1 MISIWLVFC
10 SFLFGLGST
19 RLLLISLKI
28 KPLKVETL
36 GTILPWFIGGSS
48 NFVIFWA
55 CSRSDLAQIPFGIVL
70 SMSSYLGGL
79 GVGLIA
85 DPIIGRICEW
95 IGSPIERVLRQNLSE
110 RQIEILIIFL
120 TRDININDI
129 AAGLNITE
137 YECEKDFKIA
147 LKKLQDVG
155 KSVLVEYAKNLD
167 KMKDTRRKS
176 RTDGDR
182 SRHTISDIQG

>member
-1 MISIWLVFC
+1 MIPFWLALSC
-10 SFLFGLGST
+10 FLFGLGST
-19 RLLLISLKI
+19 KLLLISLKI

-36 GTILPWFIGGSS
+36 GIIIPWFIGGSS

-85 DPIIGRICEW
+85 RPILDQIDKW
-95 IGSPIERVLRQNLSE
+95 IGSPIERVLRQNLSD
-110 RQIEILIIFL
+110 RQINILIMVQL
-120 TRDININDI
+120 HRMESRKI
-129 AAGLNITE
+129 AKRLNITIEEFSKE
-137 YECEKDFKIA
+137 YEIA
-147 LKKLQDVG
+147 INKLIDLG

-167 KMKDTRRKS
+167 K
-176 RTDGDR
+176 
-182 SRHTISDIQG
+182 